1 MTIDTFAIDTI
12 ERYPNLAK
20 NKIPFIN
27 TEVNSNEIRILKAI
41 TKQVFHQTKITE
53 NIHLITYMKQQ
64 QLLETINFLQAEGI
78 TNPEIGIVLGTG
90 LGKLVNEISIEKEIP
105 YSNIPNF
112 PVATVEFHSGKL
124 IYGELSGKKV
134 LVMAGRFHLYEGYNA
149 WEVTYGIRT
158 LHGLGIKNLLI
169 SNAAG
174 AINLSYKKGD
184 LMLIEDHINLQG
196 SSPLAFK
203 GANAFGN
210 IFADMLEP
218 YSKEINTK
226 MLTVA
231 KKQNIQ
237 LHTGIY
243 TSVLGPQLETR
254 AEYRMLQIFETD
266 AVGMSTVPEV
276 IVAKQLNLPCA
287 AISVLTDECDPKNL
301 QPVDIAEIIAIA
313 GKAEPKM
320 IALFKGVIEML

>member
-1 MTIDTFAIDTI
+1 MKKQQLQETIDF
-12 ERYPNLAK
+12 
-20 NKIPFIN
+20 
-27 TEVNSNEIRILKAI
+27 LKS
-41 TKQVFHQTKITE
+41 
-53 NIHLITYMKQQ
+53 
-64 QLLETINFLQAEGI
+64 EGI
-78 TNPEIGIVLGTG
+78 TQPEIGIVLGTG
-90 LGKLVNEISIEKEIP
+90 LGKLVHEISIEKEIA
-105 YSNIPNF
+105 YADIPNF

-134 LVMAGRFHLYEGYNA
+134 VVMAGRFHLYEGYNA

-158 LHGLGIKNLLI
+158 MHGLGIKNLLI

-184 LMLIEDHINLQG
+184 LMLIDDHINLQG

-203 GANAFGN
+203 GANDFGN
-210 IFADMLEP
+210 IFADLLEP
-218 YSKEINTK
+218 YSKEINQK
-226 MLTVA
+226 IKNIA
-231 KKQNIQ
+231 KKHNIL
-237 LHTGIY
+237 LHEGVY

-254 AEYRMLQIFETD
+254 AEYRMLQILETD

-301 QPVDIAEIIAIA
+301 QPVNISEIIAIA

-320 IALFKGVIEML
+320 ITLFKEVIMIL

>member
-1 MTIDTFAIDTI
+1 M
-12 ERYPNLAK
+12 N
-20 NKIPFIN
+20 
-27 TEVNSNEIRILKAI
+27 
-41 TKQVFHQTKITE
+41 
-53 NIHLITYMKQQ
+53 KQQ
-64 QLLETINFLQAEGI
+64 QLQESILFLKENGF
-78 TNPEIGIVLGTG
+78 TNPEIGVVLGTG
-90 LGKLVNEISIEKEIP
+90 LGKLINEISIEKEIA
-105 YSNIPNF
+105 YSEIPHF
-112 PVATVEFHSGKL
+112 PEATVEFHSGKL
-124 IYGELSGKKV
+124 IFGDLSGKKV
-134 LVMAGRFHLYEGYNA
+134 VVMSGRFHLYEGYNS

-158 LHGLGIKNLLI
+158 MHGLGIKNLLI

-174 AINLSYKKGD
+174 AINLNYKKGD

-203 GANAFGN
+203 GTNDFGN

-218 YSKEINTK
+218 YSKYINSK
-226 MLTVA
+226 IVEVA
-231 KKQNIQ
+231 KKENIK

-243 TSVLGPQLETR
+243 ASVLGPQLETR
-254 AEYRMLQIFETD
+254 AEYRMLQILDTD

-301 QPVDIAEIIAIA
+301 QPVNIAEIIAIA

-320 IALFKGVIEML
+320 ITLFKEVIKKL

>member
-1 MTIDTFAIDTI
+1 MKKQRLQETIDF
-12 ERYPNLAK
+12 LK
-20 NKIPFIN
+20 
-27 TEVNSNEIRILKAI
+27 SN
-41 TKQVFHQTKITE
+41 
-53 NIHLITYMKQQ
+53 
-64 QLLETINFLQAEGI
+64 GI

-90 LGKLVNEISIEKEIP
+90 LGKLVNEISIEKEIA
-105 YSNIPNF
+105 YTDIPNF

-158 LHGLGIKNLLI
+158 MHGLGIKNLLI

-196 SSPLAFK
+196 SSPLAFND
-203 GANAFGN
+203 ANSFGN

-218 YSKEINTK
+218 YSKSINNK
-226 MLTVA
+226 MIQVA
-231 KKQNIQ
+231 KNQNIQ
-237 LHTGIY
+237 LHQGVY

-254 AEYRMLQIFETD
+254 AEYRMLQILETD

-313 GKAEPKM
+313 GEAEPKM
-320 IALFKGVIEML
+320 IELFKGVIKVI